1 MRSDEDSAAVSL
13 ARAPSGE
20 PEGFHTAMA
29 HFYRGEM
36 QRMTV
41 WRSRLDATSN
51 WAILLTTGMTTFAL
65 GSTTIPHYILLLS
78 LALVGICM
86 VIEARR
92 YRHML
97 HSKWRLHLLEAN
109 YFGHQICPGEPVP
122 EPAWRKRLAED
133 LRNPALTT
141 SLLMAFRLRLRRN
154 YLLLIYF
161 ISAVWLTKVFLH
173 PVGAKD
179 VWEFHGRLA
188 VGDMIASWFVAVTA
202 VLFVLTCTLLAAMTP
217 SEEAMGHDPRSN
229 RSSSVRARR
238 GEPDVL

>member
-1 MRSDEDSAAVSL
+1 MRPDETSAVASL
-13 ARAPSGE
+13 AHATSGE

-29 HFYRGEM
+29 HLYRGEM

-65 GSTTIPHYILLLS
+65 GSTTIPHYILLLC

-97 HSKWRLHLLEAN
+97 HSKWRVHLLEAN
-109 YFGHQICPGEPVP
+109 YFGQQVCPSEPVP
-122 EPAWRKRLAED
+122 DPAWRKRLAED
-133 LRNPALTT
+133 LRNPTLTT
-141 SLLMAFRLRLRRN
+141 SLMLAFRLRLRRN
-154 YLLLIYF
+154 YLLLVYF

-179 VWEFHGRLA
+179 VHEFHGRLA
-188 VGDMIASWFVAVTA
+188 VGDMIASWLVAVSA
-202 VLFVLTCTLLAAMTP
+202 ALFVLTCTVLATVTP
-217 SEEAMGHDPRSN
+217 SEEALEIDPPSR
-229 RSSSVRARR
+229 RASS
-238 GEPDVL
+238 

>member
-1 MRSDEDSAAVSL
+1 MSL
-13 ARAPSGE
+13 SRDPIRE

-29 HFYRGEM
+29 HLYRGEM

-41 WRSRLDATSN
+41 WRSRLDATNN
-51 WAILLTTGMTTFAL
+51 WAILLTTGMTTFTL
-65 GSTTIPHYILLLS
+65 GSATIPHYILLLS

-109 YFGHQICPGEPVP
+109 YFGHQMCPGEPVP
-122 EPAWRKRLAED
+122 DPAWRRHLVED
-133 LRNPALTT
+133 LRNPTLTT

-173 PVGAKD
+173 PFGAKD

-202 VLFVLTCTLLAAMTP
+202 SLFVLGCTLLAAMTP
-217 SEEAMGHDPRSN
+217 SEEAMGPGPFSHRPSN
-229 RSSSVRARR
+229 V
-238 GEPDVL
+238 P